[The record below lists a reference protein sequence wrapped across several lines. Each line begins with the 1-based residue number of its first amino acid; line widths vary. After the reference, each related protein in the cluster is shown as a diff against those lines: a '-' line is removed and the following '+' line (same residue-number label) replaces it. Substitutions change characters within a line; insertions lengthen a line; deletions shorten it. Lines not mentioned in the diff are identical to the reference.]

1 MNDLDWKRPAL
12 FGGLT
17 AGILSMVPV
26 VNYANCCFCAWA
38 LVGGAIA
45 AKMLINRTPRPVKSG
60 EGAKIGLMAGL
71 VAAGTTLFLG
81 MMITMIEF
89 SQDSQTQMMAEIAN
103 RSDDPRVQEMMSRI
117 VEFFTNM
124 TTVQK
129 FFFFLVLHTI
139 SSGLL
144 GAFCVLGGLLGV
156 ALFENRKELPPSP
169 PHYPPPITP
178 TYPSQYP
185 PQAGGE

>member
-12 FGGLT
+12 FGGLI

-45 AKMLINRTPRPVKSG
+45 AKMLINRTPRPVRSG

-71 VAAGTTLFLG
+71 VAAGITLFLG
-81 MMITMIEF
+81 MIISMIAF
-89 SQDSQTQMMAEIAN
+89 SPDSQTQMMAEMAT

-124 TTVQK
+124 TTGQK
-129 FFFFLVLHTI
+129 FFFFLALNII

-156 ALFENRKELPPSP
+156 ALFENRKDLPP
-169 PHYPPPITP
+169 PPPQYHPPVNP

-185 PQAGGE
+185 PQSGGE